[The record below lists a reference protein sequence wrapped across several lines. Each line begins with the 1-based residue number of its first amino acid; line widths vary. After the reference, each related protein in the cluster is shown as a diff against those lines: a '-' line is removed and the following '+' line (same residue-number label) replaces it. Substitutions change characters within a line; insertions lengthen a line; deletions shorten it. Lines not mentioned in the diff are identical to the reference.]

1 LPFWGLNRNQRGPPS
16 SSRQP
21 GWKLLEETDSLCGSR
36 AYADMRAPLCIWAPA
51 PALHLGQPVKLSGH
65 VQQRLPRWITCDGQC
80 PGHVRP
86 RAGEQGGGSC
96 AALAVRGRAGAM
108 PSGRALQSRRRAQRV
123 EDARTPR
130 PCHGACAPRRLAA
143 AASPAGVA
151 ALEDVDRVPRVRIA
165 AGGSRPEA
173 VLHHHA
179 HLLRQ
184 RRCAC
189 PMTRPCAARRAAN
202 TARQPPTSAISTRW
216 CSPTSSS
223 DGGCSRA
230 RQPSCARGPTSTA

>member
-123 EDARTPR
+123 RETQQSVDSQSKMRARPVPATAPALPGVWPRQPR
-130 PCHGACAPRRLAA
+130 PQ
-143 AASPAGVA
+143 ASRPW
-151 ALEDVDRVPRVRIA
+151 RTWT
-165 AGGSRPEA
+165 GSRAFASQQAAPDQKPYYITTPIFYVNA
-173 VLHHHA
+173 GAHA
-179 HLLRQ
+179 
-184 RRCAC
+184 
-189 PMTRPCAARRAAN
+189 P
-202 TARQPPTSAISTRW
+202 
-216 CSPTSSS
+216 
-223 DGGCSRA
+223 
-230 RQPSCARGPTSTA
+230 